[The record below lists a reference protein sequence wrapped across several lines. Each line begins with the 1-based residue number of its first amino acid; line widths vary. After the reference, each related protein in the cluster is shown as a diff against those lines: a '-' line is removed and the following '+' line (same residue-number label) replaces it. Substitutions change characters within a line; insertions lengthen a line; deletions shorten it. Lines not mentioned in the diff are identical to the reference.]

1 MKTTTRNYGID
12 LLRIV
17 SMLAVVTMHVL
28 GHGGAISESSTP
40 INTMIVNFLESLCSA
55 AVNCFVL
62 ISGFVCFRNENY
74 YPKLRNLINLLI
86 VVSFYSLIIASI
98 MKIIYPD
105 QIGFS
110 ALLYSFLPVSNDKY
124 WFFTAYFAMFI
135 LSPMINLFV
144 HKANQ
149 KMIILSVIVVF
160 FFGIYEV
167 FSDPFLF
174 NRGFNFVWLV
184 FLYTIGA
191 IIKKQNLF
199 EKISN
204 RMCLICIAISVI
216 ITWLPKFLTTTI
228 WVPVFNFTI
237 YNKMFDSYCSPTTL
251 LMAIATICLFAKIKI
266 SANSFVTRVIAL
278 LSNSAFSVYLI
289 HDSNEIRNFFIRGK
303 FRFLTNAN
311 PFVMLI
317 EIISIVIG
325 IYLVCT
331 LIDQA
336 RIYLF
341 KLLKIEKIS
350 KKIELFVKF
359 LFGKISNRL
368 PFFDSKQ

>member
-144 HKANQ
+144 H
-149 KMIILSVIVVF
+149 
-160 FFGIYEV
+160 
-167 FSDPFLF
+167 
-174 NRGFNFVWLV
+174 
-184 FLYTIGA
+184 
-191 IIKKQNLF
+191 
-199 EKISN
+199 
-204 RMCLICIAISVI
+204 
-216 ITWLPKFLTTTI
+216 
-228 WVPVFNFTI
+228 
-237 YNKMFDSYCSPTTL
+237 
-251 LMAIATICLFAKIKI
+251 
-266 SANSFVTRVIAL
+266 
-278 LSNSAFSVYLI
+278 
-289 HDSNEIRNFFIRGK
+289 
-303 FRFLTNAN
+303 
-311 PFVMLI
+311 
-317 EIISIVIG
+317 
-325 IYLVCT
+325 
-331 LIDQA
+331 
-336 RIYLF
+336 
-341 KLLKIEKIS
+341 
-350 KKIELFVKF
+350 
-359 LFGKISNRL
+359 
-368 PFFDSKQ
+368 